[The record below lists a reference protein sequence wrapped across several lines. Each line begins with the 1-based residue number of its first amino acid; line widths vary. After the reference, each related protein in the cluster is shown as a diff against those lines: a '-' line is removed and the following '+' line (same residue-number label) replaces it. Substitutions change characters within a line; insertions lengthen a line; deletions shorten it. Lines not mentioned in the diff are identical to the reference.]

1 MSSENDTV
9 AGRPDSIR
17 AVPVR
22 HPGRWVAVV
31 VIAVLA
37 AMLVHMLLTNPNLE
51 WSTIRKYLFS
61 QIILRGVWMTI
72 KLTVLS
78 MAIGI
83 VLGTVAAVMRLSEN
97 PVVRGAA
104 WLYVWFFRGTPLL
117 VQILFWFSISSL
129 FKTLAFGIPFGPH
142 FGGENTNHLIPLF
155 SSALL
160 ALSLNEGAYMSE
172 IVRAGILSVDEG
184 QTEAAHALG
193 MTKVQTM
200 RRIVLPQAMR
210 VIVPPTGN
218 ETNSMLK
225 STSLVSTVGIFDL
238 LRSAQAIYNAN
249 YKTIPLLIVAVV
261 WYLAMTSVLQ
271 VGQFYIERYYGRGS
285 SRTITLTPLQR
296 ARIAVSSV
304 GHGGRFTR

>member
-1 MSSENDTV
+1 MISESDTV
-9 AGRPDSIR
+9 AGRPDTIR

-22 HPGRWVAVV
+22 HPGRWVALA
-31 VIAVLA
+31 VIVVLA

-51 WSTIRKYLFS
+51 WAEVRKYLFAH
-61 QIILRGVWMTI
+61 IILRGVWMTI
-72 KLTVLS
+72 KLTILS

-83 VLGTVAAVMRLSEN
+83 VLGIVAAVMRLSAN
-97 PVVRGAA
+97 PVVRGVA

-117 VQILFWFSISSL
+117 VQILAWFAISSL

-142 FGGENTNHLIPLF
+142 FAGESTNKLITLF
-155 SSALL
+155 ISALL

-172 IVRAGILSVDEG
+172 IVRAGIVSVDEG

-193 MTKVQTM
+193 MTKLQTM

-218 ETNSMLK
+218 EINSMLK
-225 STSLVSTVGIFDL
+225 STSLVSTIGIFDL

-249 YKTIPLLIVAVV
+249 YKVIPLLIVAVI
-261 WYLAMTSVLQ
+261 WYLAMTSILQ
-271 VGQFYIERYYGRGS
+271 VGQFYLERHYGRGS
-285 SRTITLTPLQR
+285 TRTMALTPLQK
-296 ARIAVSSV
+296 AKVLLSSV
-304 GHGGRFTR
+304 QGRGNQL